1 MSSAWREG
9 KTYPQQS
16 KLSSLNLSDIFVHF
30 LFHRVRCMV
39 GNIEDIRDYH
49 KKVMLPRMEKAAE
62 NAQLMRQILW
72 RKN

>member
-16 KLSSLNLSDIFVHF
+16 KLSSVNLFVIFVHF
-30 LFHRVRCMV
+30 LFYRVRCMV

-62 NAQLMRQILW
+62 NAHLMRQIL
-72 RKN
+72 